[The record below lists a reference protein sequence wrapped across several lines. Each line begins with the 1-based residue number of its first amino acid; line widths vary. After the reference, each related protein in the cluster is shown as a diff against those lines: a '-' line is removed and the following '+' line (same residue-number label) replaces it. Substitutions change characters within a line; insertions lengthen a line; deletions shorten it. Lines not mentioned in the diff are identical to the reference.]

1 MFLRPLIDSCC
12 IPSISKVELH
22 VCLPKCISSF
32 NHVYIL
38 FPSFVNNNWSCE
50 NIFCMRQSKIEE
62 IGEGYIYI
70 LILSWNI
77 SIVTSTIENVSID
90 TCVTENRA

>member
-1 MFLRPLIDSCC
+1 
-12 IPSISKVELH
+12 
-22 VCLPKCISSF
+22 
-32 NHVYIL
+32 
-38 FPSFVNNNWSCE
+38 
-50 NIFCMRQSKIEE
+50 MRQSKIEE

-90 TCVTENRA
+90 TCITENRAKSVLRFYAEGFNVKQAIPTIFLKNKKTVLHLYFLT